1 MKSIKKPVGLL
12 LPAIIIFIWYLA
24 SVFNVVN
31 PILLP
36 SPVSVFSTLFKILFT
51 GEILND
57 IAMTLARTFIGFFM
71 ALAIGITLGI
81 LMGYHQKIYNYL
93 GFLVDFFIAI
103 PHIALFPVFLL
114 LFGIGDEA
122 KIMVVVL
129 ASSLF
134 ILVNTM
140 YGIRYANKLRIITSK
155 IMKVSKFDM
164 FRKVMIME
172 AMPYIFAGMKIAL
185 SFSLIL
191 IIATEMLIGTNV
203 GLGYKIINAQL
214 IYQTPEMYALIIL
227 TGFIGYFLNKILL
240 LTERKVIHWNIK

>member
-12 LPAIIIFIWYLA
+12 LPAVIIAIWQIISIL
-24 SVFNVVN
+24 NLVN
-31 PILLP
+31 PILMP
-36 SPVSVFSTLFKILFT
+36 SPVSVFSTLFKILLS
-51 GEILND
+51 GEILVD
-57 IAMTLARTFIGFFM
+57 VAMTLVRTFAGFF
-71 ALAIGITLGI
+71 LSLVIGIPLGI
-81 LMGYHQKIYNYL
+81 LMGYHKKVYNYL
-93 GFLVDFFIAI
+93 GFLVDFFIGM
-103 PHIALFPVFLL
+103 PHVALFPLFLL

-155 IMKVSKFDM
+155 IMKVSGFDM

-172 AMPYIFAGMKIAL
+172 AMPYIFAGMKVAL
-185 SFSLIL
+185 SFSLVL

-227 TGFIGYFLNKILL
+227 AGFVGYFLNKILL
-240 LTERKVIHWNIK
+240 IMEKKIIHWNIK